1 MLVKKSML
9 IIEIRG
15 FVFLKANLVCENLSK
30 VFEMKICVQFKTLI
44 KFIHF
49 LFPLRGLEGL

>member
-1 MLVKKSML
+1 ML